1 MHIKTAGAEMKN
13 LLRAASEEST
23 ENIKRARWNAQCVY
37 PDLLKPYQNTAFCE
51 LIRGVD
57 ELIGLAAGRSDG

>member
-13 LLRAASEEST
+13 LLEASRAEQA
-23 ENIKRARWNAQCVY
+23 ENIKRARWNAHCTT
-37 PDLLKPYQNTAFCE
+37 PDLLKPYANEAFCS

-57 ELIGLAAGRSDG
+57 ELIGLAGSQGDE